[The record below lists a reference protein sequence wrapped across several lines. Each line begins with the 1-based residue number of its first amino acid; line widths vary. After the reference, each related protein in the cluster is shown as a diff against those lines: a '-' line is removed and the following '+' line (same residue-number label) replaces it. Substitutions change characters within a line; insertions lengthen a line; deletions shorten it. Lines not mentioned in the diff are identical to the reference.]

1 VVTGGNVAKPY
12 EKIWQHLLEYVAYVR
27 SLKNG
32 KILPNLQNKPKWL
45 PNFQMWYSTT
55 LEVANF
61 TVTKEHILSAE
72 KRIKNIS
79 AK

>member
-1 VVTGGNVAKPY
+1 MAKYCQICKTNPNGCQISKCGIWFLAVA
-12 EKIWQHLLEYVAYVR
+12 
-27 SLKNG
+27 
-32 KILPNLQNKPKWL
+32 
-45 PNFQMWYSTT
+45 STT